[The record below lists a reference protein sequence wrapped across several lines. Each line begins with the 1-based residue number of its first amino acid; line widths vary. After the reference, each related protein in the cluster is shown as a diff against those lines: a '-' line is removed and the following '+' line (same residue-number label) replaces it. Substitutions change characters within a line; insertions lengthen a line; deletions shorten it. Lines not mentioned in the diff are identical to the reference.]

1 MATKKEAE
9 KLSFLVERIREDG
22 STLTSKT
29 VTAGFDGFVDTIVR
43 AIKKK
48 SENKPIV
55 FFRQVKEFGNYI
67 LEKRGTSLSLEI

>member
-1 MATKKEAE
+1 MPAKKEAE

-22 STLTSKT
+22 AMLTSKT

-48 SENKPIV
+48 IRK
-55 FFRQVKEFGNYI
+55 
-67 LEKRGTSLSLEI
+67 